1 MDTMKARVLRAV
13 GDLRLEDYPI
23 PELKPDE
30 VLLKVKACGICG
42 SDIPRIFVNGTYH
55 FPTIPG
61 HEFAGEVVAAA
72 TKENEKY
79 IGTRA
84 AVFPLIPCRTCNSC
98 NKGVY
103 ETCKIYDYLGSRSDG
118 AYAEYVRVPVWN
130 LVPIAD
136 NVSFEEAAMAEPTA
150 VALHALRQAGVTI
163 GDTVVIY
170 GPGTIGMLIA
180 QWARA
185 WGANKVLLV
194 GTDLNNYE
202 FIESLGFYDYF
213 NASHGDPIEWVMQQ
227 TDGNGADIAIEAVGV
242 PVTACNCLDS
252 VASGGKVVFVGN
264 PHGDFTFPQNTYW
277 QILRKQL
284 KIFGTWNSAYNNT
297 PQSDWSVV
305 VGAMASGAVKVKPL
319 ITHKVTL
326 ENIEEG
332 LEIMRTGSEFYS
344 KVMVVFD

>member
-1 MDTMKARVLRAV
+1 METMKARVLRAV
-13 GDLRLEDYPI
+13 GDLRYEDYPI

-30 VLLKVKACGICG
+30 VLLKVRACGICG

-72 TKENEKY
+72 SKENEHL

-84 AVFPLIPCRTCNSC
+84 AVFPLIPCRKCTSC

-103 ETCKIYDYLGSRSDG
+103 ETCKSYDYLGSRS
-118 AYAEYVRVPVWN
+118 VRVPVWN
-130 LVPIAD
+130 LVPIDD

-150 VALHALRQAGVTI
+150 VALHALRRAGIEI

-180 QWARA
+180 QWAKA
-185 WGANKVLLV
+185 WGAGKVLLV
-194 GTDLNNYE
+194 GTDMNNYE

-213 NASHGDPIEWVMQQ
+213 NASHGDPIEWVMEQ
-227 TDGNGADIAIEAVGV
+227 TNGSGADVAIEAVGIA
-242 PVTACNCLDS
+242 VTAGNCLDS
-252 VASGGKVVFVGN
+252 VASGGKVIFVGN

-297 PQSDWSVV
+297 PQSDWNIVV
-305 VGAMASGAVKVKPL
+305 NAMSSGAVKVKPL
-319 ITHKVTL
+319 ITHKFSL
-326 ENIEEG
+326 EDMDKG
-332 LEIMRTGSEFYS
+332 LEIMKEGKEFYS
-344 KVMVVFD
+344 KVMVVLD